1 LKGVSLASRTISHPS
16 DGAGNAK
23 ATKSIEK
30 TTKVDAETTK
40 DKTSKK
46 QKSILTK
53 TVPAATISAIPETQ
67 SKESGADSDVSEHEP
82 EIIEPEPETPEVA
95 SKSPPLSSALIA
107 GRPKESGISAKEVS
121 NFLLNNFSDFKF
133 TVFKFL
139 LVLLAVLGL
148 LIQ

>member
-1 LKGVSLASRTISHPS
+1 MKGVSLASRSFSNPS

-46 QKSILTK
+46 QKLILTK
-53 TVPAATISAIPETQ
+53 TVPAATIPETQ
-67 SKESGADSDVSEHEP
+67 SKESDADSDVSEHEP
-82 EIIEPEPETPEVA
+82 EIIEPEPEKPEVA

-121 NFLLNNFSDFKF
+121 NFLINNFSDFKF